1 MKKWK
6 WALAGAAGG
15 LTAAAAV
22 HRRLLYTEQEQLTAP
37 GTMVEVNGHRMH
49 VYLSLIHIFFRRRH
63 GRGGG
68 CGICSSKGRRN
79 NGFLK
84 F

>member
-49 VYLSLIHIFFRRRH
+49 IYGRPGGTGWQRRQ
-63 GRGGG
+63 
-68 CGICSSKGRRN
+68 ST
-79 NGFLK
+79 
-84 F
+84 

>member
-22 HRRLLYTEQEQLTAP
+22 HRRLLHTEQEQLTAP
-37 GTMVEVNGHRMH
+37 GTMVDVNGHRMH
-49 VYLSLIHIFFRRRH
+49 V
-63 GRGGG
+63 
-68 CGICSSKGRRN
+68 
-79 NGFLK
+79 
-84 F
+84 

>member
-6 WALAGAAGG
+6 WTLAGAAGG

-49 VYLSLIHIFFRRRH
+49 VYTEGPEELDGSD
-63 GRGGG
+63 GRVHDEAVTLV
-68 CGICSSKGRRN
+68 
-79 NGFLK
+79 FL
-84 F
+84 